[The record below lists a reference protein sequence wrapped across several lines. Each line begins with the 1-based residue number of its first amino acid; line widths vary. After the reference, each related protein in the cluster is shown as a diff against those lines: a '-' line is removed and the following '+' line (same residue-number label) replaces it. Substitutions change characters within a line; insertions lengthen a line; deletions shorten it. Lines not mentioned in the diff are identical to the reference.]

1 MSSPRIALSISF
13 WVPGKP
19 IAQPRPRAT
28 IRGAHAGVYNPPT
41 ADAWKKEVQFR
52 ARGAM
57 LLHDQSPTSAPLIAE
72 LSFEMPG
79 SSKSYTKNW
88 AFSAEGERR
97 LWDGGL
103 YHAQKPDCDNLEKA
117 VLDALTGI
125 VYDDDAQIWQTAV
138 TRKWCSIDDESNEE
152 PGCRVTIRTP

>member
-13 WVPGKP
+13 WVPGRP

-41 ADAWKKEVQFR
+41 ADAWKREVQFR

-57 LLHDQSPTSAPLIAE
+57 LLHESPTSAPLIAD
-72 LSFEMPG
+72 LVFEMPC
-79 SSKSYTKNW
+79 SSKLYTKSG
-88 AFSAEGERR
+88 ALSAEGRKH
-97 LWDGGL
+97 LWNGVL
-103 YHAQKPDCDNLEKA
+103 YHTQKPDVDNLTKA

-125 VYDDDAQIWQTAV
+125 VYDDDAQIFCAPP
-138 TRKWCSIDDESNEE
+138 TRKWCDVDSDGNEQ
-152 PGCRVTIRTP
+152 PGGRITIRTP

>member
-1 MSSPRIALSISF
+1 MTGPSPRTALSISF

-52 ARGAM
+52 ARGVM
-57 LLHDQSPTSAPLIAE
+57 LGKSPTSAPLIAE
-72 LSFEMPG
+72 LVFEMPG
-79 SSKSYTKNW
+79 VSKLYTKS
-88 AFSAEGERR
+88 AFSAEGRKH
-97 LWDGGL
+97 LWNGAL
-103 YHAQKPDCDNLEKA
+103 YHTQKPDCDNLEKA

-125 VYDDDAQIWQTAV
+125 VYDDDAQIFCASS
-138 TRKWCSIDDESNEE
+138 TRKWCDHNIDEDL